1 MTQSDKEVKNSEA
14 LKDDKMNG
22 SLDMTFLK
30 NAPEHKKCII
40 KSNGQKWFELDES
53 ISSEL
58 QTEQKIDNADT
69 ESDLNS
75 YWLEKIEH
83 YTDKMYVREME
94 IFINMN
100 SDKNLSSEKAWI
112 NMVLKNGTLPDK
124 MSAYSV
130 LLQEDPVHN
139 FASLE
144 ALVNMISLK
153 SRRPCML
160 ALDAL
165 RDLFCNHLIPKD
177 RKLKAFPAGQKQPLT
192 NLRLK
197 LY

>member
-1 MTQSDKEVKNSEA
+1 
-14 LKDDKMNG
+14 
-22 SLDMTFLK
+22 
-30 NAPEHKKCII
+30 
-40 KSNGQKWFELDES
+40 
-53 ISSEL
+53 
-58 QTEQKIDNADT
+58 
-69 ESDLNS
+69 
-75 YWLEKIEH
+75 
-83 YTDKMYVREME
+83 
-94 IFINMN
+94 MN

-177 RKLKAFPAGQKQPLT
+177 LYMPICLTILLDNVCKQPC
-192 NLRLK
+192 
-197 LY
+197 